1 MIYEAISVLCE
12 ENCMEVTQSNCR
24 DLKKYAEHKIYI
36 GQIFVNNGCYKK
48 QQQQNSNE
56 TGKIQAQ
63 K

>member
-1 MIYEAISVLCE
+1 
-12 ENCMEVTQSNCR
+12 MEVTQSNCR